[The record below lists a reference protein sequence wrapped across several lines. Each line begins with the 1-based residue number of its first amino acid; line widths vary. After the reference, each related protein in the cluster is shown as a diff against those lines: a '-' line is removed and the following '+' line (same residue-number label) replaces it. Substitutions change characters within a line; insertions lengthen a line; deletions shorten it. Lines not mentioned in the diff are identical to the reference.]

1 VTIKDKNSRS
11 VPSTKTTPKSGWITP
26 GSLIG
31 PVIDVWQKLLLID
44 FQGQN
49 MTPEREMIVWAV
61 LQGKLPEQMLTQEEV
76 DEVLVLVQEAI
87 MDKRLQEAESAGNP
101 SVFWGFDED
110 TLH

>member
-1 VTIKDKNSRS
+1 MV
-11 VPSTKTTPKSGWITP
+11 PKSGWNTAVWEIAP
-26 GSLIG
+26 I
-31 PVIDVWQKLLLID
+31 IDVWLKLLLID

-61 LQGKLPEQMLTQEEV
+61 LEGKLPEQMLTQEEV
-76 DEVLVLVQEAI
+76 DEVMVLVQEAI
-87 MDKRLQEAESAGNP
+87 MDKRLQEAEAAGNP

>member
-1 VTIKDKNSRS
+1 
-11 VPSTKTTPKSGWITP
+11 
-26 GSLIG
+26 
-31 PVIDVWQKLLLID
+31 VWEIAPIIVAWPKLLHLD
-44 FQGQN
+44 LERLN

-61 LQGKLPEQMLTQEEV
+61 LQGKLPEQTLTQEEV

-87 MDKRLQEAESAGNP
+87 MDKRLQEAEAAGNP

>member
-1 VTIKDKNSRS
+1 
-11 VPSTKTTPKSGWITP
+11 
-26 GSLIG
+26 
-31 PVIDVWQKLLLID
+31 
-44 FQGQN
+44 

-87 MDKRLQEAESAGNP
+87 MDKRLQEAEESGNA
-101 SVFWGFDED
+101 SVFWGLEGD

>member
-1 VTIKDKNSRS
+1 VI
-11 VPSTKTTPKSGWITP
+11 
-26 GSLIG
+26 GS
-31 PVIDVWQKLLLID
+31 VIDVWLKLLFID

-61 LQGKLPEQMLTQEEV
+61 LEGKLPEQMLTQEEV
-76 DEVLVLVQEAI
+76 DEVMILVQEAI
-87 MDKRLQEAESAGNP
+87 MDKRLQEAEAAGNP